1 VGLGL
6 VGAGHVVRPL
16 DRHPAHRARLAHRVR
31 DTGAVRPFPDRMPS
45 PRGTHVLPAL
55 MAVLVLTVCV
65 GAPQTPASDPAASA
79 KVASSAAVLGAPS
92 AAATPIPVRAVTA
105 FSGGVA
111 ASGDFRGTG
120 RSQVALLSDPAG
132 DLSLRIAVLERGVT
146 GDALGEAAWYA
157 SGPNSFSLARSK
169 LGVLDVTGDGKDD
182 LVVLYSDGA
191 TAVRFLVFRSTGT
204 AFELTG
210 LGGWWRSDGYAWG
223 RVQAILGGTF
233 RQNGPATILTVY
245 QYDSFHVRVHAF
257 ESTGSAFAYTG
268 NLGVFDT
275 GVGQYDATRAR
286 FMVGRF
292 TRSGGPDQVGAFY
305 QYPNFRVRLHVL
317 DPGPTGALAAVNG
330 WNGVYDSGEGQYDL
344 AKASLS
350 AADADGDGRS
360 DVFSLYSYA
369 DGSAKLHVFNG
380 AAGYRAD
387 FAGAATVPSGVV
399 CAGASGFVGGDWD
412 GDKRT
417 DAAVLTFVAGAG
429 TKTSVFQNA
438 GTSYRVTAATDVRC
452 DRWPLTGMP
461 SGGART
467 NIRPLYVKIDN
478 DPSARPHFG
487 ISKADIVFEWLV
499 EGFTTRFGAVFQSR
513 DPGEIGS
520 VRSGRHTDRPIVP
533 AFRGALVYSGAAG
546 EETEGFAYDH
556 SGGRYIDL
564 GPRYGWAYRVGI
576 RVAPYNF
583 FTQARL
589 IRDAIASTG
598 IPDPATVPSWD
609 FLATAA
615 GDPLSGGFSG
625 SVAATSI
632 VIPYRSLFAV
642 EYRYDGASRT
652 YGRWQNGVRE
662 VDAGNNT
669 AVAARNVVAILTD
682 VELTDRYGL
691 DAAGSMKVDMRLVG
705 TGTAYVFRDG
715 RRQAVTWSRPDIWDP
730 YTFSNASGEKVF
742 LSPGQT
748 WIHVIPKEWTIPS
761 E

>member
-1 VGLGL
+1 
-6 VGAGHVVRPL
+6 
-16 DRHPAHRARLAHRVR
+16 
-31 DTGAVRPFPDRMPS
+31 MPIPS
-45 PRGTHVLPAL
+45 RGPHVLLAL
-55 MAVLVLTVCV
+55 TAVLVLTACL
-65 GAPQTPASDPAASA
+65 GAPPAATSPTAPPSA
-79 KVASSAAVLGAPS
+79 KVASSGAVLGAPS
-92 AAATPIPVRAVTA
+92 ALTTPTPVRAVSA

-111 ASGDFRGTG
+111 ASGDFRGNG
-120 RSQVALLSDPAG
+120 KQQVALLRDPAG
-132 DLSLRIAVLERGVT
+132 DLSLRIGLLERGSS
-146 GDALGEAAWYA
+146 GDALGETAWYT
-157 SGPNSFSLARSK
+157 SGPNSFALARSK
-169 LGVLDVTGDGKDD
+169 LGVMDVTGDGKDD

-191 TAVRFLVFRSTGT
+191 AAVRFLVFRSTGT

-210 LGGWWRSDGYAWG
+210 LTGWWKSDGYAWG
-223 RVQAILGGTF
+223 RVQALLGGTF
-233 RQNGPATILTVY
+233 RENGPATILSVY
-245 QYDSFHVRVHAF
+245 QYDNFHVRIHSF
-257 ESTGSAFAYTG
+257 ESTGSAFVYTG
-268 NLGVFDT
+268 NGGVFDT
-275 GVGQYDATRAR
+275 GVGQYDATKAR

-292 TRSGGPDQVGAFY
+292 TRSGGPDQVGALY
-305 QYPNFRVRLHVL
+305 QYPSFRVRLHVL
-317 DPGPTGALAAVNG
+317 DPGATGALSTVNG
-330 WNGVYDSGEGQYDL
+330 WSGVYDSGEGQYDL

-387 FAGAATVPSGVV
+387 FSGAATVPSGVV
-399 CAGASGFVGGDWD
+399 CAGASGFLGGDWD
-412 GDKRT
+412 GDKKT
-417 DAAVLTFVAGAG
+417 DAAALTFVASAG
-429 TKTSVFQNA
+429 TKTSVLQNTGSA
-438 GTSYRVTAATDVRC
+438 YRVTAATDVRC
-452 DRWPLTGMP
+452 DRWPLTGMA
-461 SGGART
+461 SDGART

-478 DPSARPHFG
+478 NPSARPHFG
-487 ISKADIVFEWLV
+487 ISKADIIFEWLV
-499 EGFTTRFGAVFQSR
+499 EGFTTRFGAVFQSQ

-556 SGGRYIDL
+556 SNGRYIDL

-598 IPDPATVPSWD
+598 IPDPVTVPSWD
-609 FLATAA
+609 FLATAG

-625 SVAATSI
+625 SIPATSV
-632 VIPYRSLFAV
+632 VIPYRSLFGV
-642 EYRYDGASRT
+642 EYRYDAASRS

-705 TGTAYVFRDG
+705 TGTAYIFRDG
-715 RRQAVTWSRPDIWDP
+715 RRQAVTWSRPDIFDP
-730 YTFSNASGEKVF
+730 YTFTNAAGEKVF

-748 WIHVIPKEWTIPS
+748 WIHVIPKEWTVPS